1 LSKNGKTI
9 RKSNM
14 HFFHKLKY
22 QNWLGLLR
30 PTAGSLEIQDVGL
43 LRPTARS
50 LETHVDGGRAERERE
65 RERREKKNKKKERKG
80 ERKLME
86 SYGEMR
92 VTDQRERER
101 VKKERSRYFMGV

>member
-43 LRPTARS
+43 LRPTAGS

-65 RERREKKNKKKERKG
+65 REREKG
-80 ERKLME
+80 EEEQEKRKKGRKEVDGELWRDE
-86 SYGEMR
+86 SDRSE
-92 VTDQRERER
+92 RERES
-101 VKKERSRYFMGV
+101 KEREI